1 MKYKKCP
8 ICDEKLRNGICP
20 VCGYDFKRLEK
31 KEVQQDRHW
40 DVLEQDSRTK
50 KPVFAHEEKKCG
62 KKKKS
67 SKRTNSYNGRT
78 LIKGRQGE
86 RAPGETGK
94 PA

>member
-50 KPVFAHEEKKCG
+50 KPVFAHE
-62 KKKKS
+62 
-67 SKRTNSYNGRT
+67 
-78 LIKGRQGE
+78 
-86 RAPGETGK
+86 
-94 PA
+94 